1 MPLPVYLPLRHG
13 KWRWPTWNEASYPFA
28 GAKGFAEEKGKP
40 VISTGAGCPGRVNP
54 QPDDNKLEAT
64 HENEA
69 KALKSHR

>member
-40 VISTGAGCPGRVNP
+40 VICTGAGCLGRVNP
-54 QPDDNKLEAT
+54 RPDRNKTAAT
-64 HENEA
+64 LENEA